1 MPNTTFVNRAFR
13 SFDPEAIRVMGVA
26 YEMARA
32 ALHYGY
38 KDTIADEIVA
48 NKIIELAKA
57 GERNP
62 DLLCEETLN
71 YFQQHL

>member
-1 MPNTTFVNRAFR
+1 
-13 SFDPEAIRVMGVA
+13 MGVA

>member
-1 MPNTTFVNRAFR
+1 
-13 SFDPEAIRVMGVA
+13 MGVA
-26 YEMARA
+26 YELVRA
-32 ALHYGY
+32 AFGY
-38 KDTIADEIVA
+38 RGLKIRDDTIADKVIA